1 MEFFQRKHTDG
12 QQVHEKIAFMC
23 STIIREKQI
32 RCTRG
37 ITSYLSE
44 WLSSERTQITSI
56 GKDVKK
62 TESSYTVGGTVFS
75 AAIVENSTEVSQKT
89 KNRTTI

>member
-1 MEFFQRKHTDG
+1 M
-12 QQVHEKIAFMC
+12 
-23 STIIREKQI
+23 QI
-32 RCTRG
+32 NQNHNQKN
-37 ITSYLSE
+37 TSDVSE